1 MCGGQECGYELK
13 KYQFITNGFIC
24 IPLGCFG
31 LLRDRWYFGESFFF
45 VKPKITGSFNL
56 NMVFHCLFHFE
67 KSLIGKS
74 AQASL

>member
-1 MCGGQECGYELK
+1 LNHYSLKKGILHKLFSFNSSQYLSMCGGQECGYELK

-45 VKPKITGSFNL
+45 CKTKDNWF
-56 NMVFHCLFHFE
+56 F
-67 KSLIGKS
+67 
-74 AQASL
+74 

>member
-45 VKPKITGSFNL
+45 CKTKDNWF
-56 NMVFHCLFHFE
+56 F
-67 KSLIGKS
+67 
-74 AQASL
+74 